1 MKILVACEFS
11 NVVSDAFRT
20 HGHTVV
26 SCDLIENEVTGRQW
40 HHLGDVREILNDS
53 WDMMLAFPPC
63 THLAISGARWF
74 KDKAKEQEQA
84 LEFVKTLL
92 DAPIKY
98 ICLENPVGIIGSRI
112 RKASQYIQPYE
123 FGEPAFKKTGLWLK
137 NLPKIKPT
145 NILTV
150 PEPGTQEFKSWNSIH
165 LIPDRK
171 SRAQDRSRTFPGIA
185 KAMADQWSNIA

>member
-11 NVVSDAFRT
+11 NAVAGAFREY
-20 HGHTVV
+20 GHNVV
-26 SCDLIENEVTGRQW
+26 SCDLIENEVTGRQY
-40 HHLGDVREILNDS
+40 HHTGDVREILNNS

-74 KDKAKEQEQA
+74 KDKAKQQA
-84 LEFVKTLL
+84 EALDFVKTLL

-98 ICLENPVGIIGSRI
+98 ICLENPVGIIGTRI

-137 NLPKIKPT
+137 NLPKLKPT
-145 NILTV
+145 NILTI
-150 PEPGTQEFKSWNSIH
+150 PEPGTAEFKAWNSIH
-165 LIPDRK
+165 LMPDRK
-171 SRAQDRSRTFPGIA
+171 SRAQDRSRTFKGIA
-185 KAMADQWSNIA
+185 DAMAAQWNNLN

>member
-1 MKILVACEFS
+1 MKVLVACEFS

-40 HHLGDVREILNDS
+40 HHQGDVREILNDS

-74 KDKAKEQEQA
+74 KDKAKEQAQA

-92 DAPIKY
+92 EAPIKY
-98 ICLENPVGIIGSRI
+98 ICLENPVGIIGTRI

-137 NLPKIKPT
+137 NLPKLEPT
-145 NILTV
+145 NILAV
-150 PEPGTQEFKSWNSIH
+150 PQPGTKEFKQWNSIH
-165 LIPDRK
+165 LMPDRK
-171 SRAQDRSRTFPGIA
+171 SRAQDRSRTFQGIA